1 MQRLTFLCS
10 LLTVL
15 LLLNGGCKKNPCFLN
30 VSYDPTRE
38 LYEEY
43 DRFFA
48 EHWKQTTGE
57 TLEFQH
63 SNGGSGSQARKVI
76 GGLDADVVTLALAY
90 DIDNI
95 GKNNAALI
103 ASDWQKKF
111 PNNSCPYY
119 STIVFLVRKGNPKG
133 IHDWDDLLKEDVKI
147 ITPDPKTSG
156 GARWNYLAA
165 WGYVLEKELG
175 DLALLNDPGKI
186 EEVDAANAKAFE
198 FVKAIFNAKK
208 VPVMDSGARQAT
220 NTFVQNRVGDVLLAW
235 ENEALYFLTS
245 KEGQDLEI
253 VHPSISI
260 LAEPPVAIVDKNV
273 DKKGTRKIAEAY
285 LQYLYGPEGQEMCA
299 KHFYRPFDKEV
310 AEKYK
315 DRFVEIK
322 LFRIDDVF
330 GGWAETQKK
339 HFDDGSTFD
348 QIGKK

>member
-1 MQRLTFLCS
+1 MSRLFIS
-10 LLTVL
+10 LLFCLSVTI
-15 LLLNGGCKKNPCFLN
+15 GCTPKPYFLN

-43 DRFFA
+43 NQVFE
-48 EHWKQTTGE
+48 EHWKKTTGKIIKCE
-57 TLEFQH
+57 R

-76 GGLDADVVTLALAY
+76 GGLDADVVTLALAF

-95 GKNNAALI
+95 SKHNNQLI
-103 ASDWQKKF
+103 APDWQSKF

-119 STIVFLVRKGNPKG
+119 STIVFLVRKGNPKE
-133 IHDWDDLLKEDVKI
+133 IHDWDDLLKEEVKI

-165 WGYVLEKELG
+165 WGYILEKEG
-175 DLALLNDPGKI
+175 TDDTAH
-186 EEVDAANAKAFE
+186 AKAFE
-198 FVKAIFNAKK
+198 FVKAIFNAQK

-245 KEGQDLEI
+245 KEGQELEI
-253 VHPSISI
+253 VYPSISI

-273 DKKGTRKIAEAY
+273 DKKGTREVAQAY
-285 LQYLYGPEGQEMCA
+285 LDYLYAPEGQEICA
-299 KHFYRPFDKEV
+299 KHYYRPYNKEI
-310 AEKYK
+310 AQKYGN
-315 DRFVEIK
+315 RFGELK
-322 LFRIDDVF
+322 LFKIDDVF
-330 GGWAETQKK
+330 GGWANAQKT
-339 HFDDGSTFD
+339 HFDDGGTFD